1 MADDSQVIASMAAAL
16 ARKKAAKKRKRSAA
30 RCGDSY
36 SLLVLGLSKWLFNN
50 ACAAFLFPLI
60 DFRHLSTYLDTLKR
74 RGETGE
80 KRFDPAETFGMV
92 LNILFPRAII
102 MISCT

>member
-1 MADDSQVIASMAAAL
+1 MTDDSQAIAAMAATL

-30 RCGDSY
+30 RYLNGGDSY
-36 SLLVLGLSKWLFNN
+36 SYSLFALGLSKWLFNN
-50 ACAAFLFPLI
+50 AL
-60 DFRHLSTYLDTLKR
+60 

-80 KRFDPAETFGMV
+80 KRFDPAESFGMV

-102 MISCT
+102 M